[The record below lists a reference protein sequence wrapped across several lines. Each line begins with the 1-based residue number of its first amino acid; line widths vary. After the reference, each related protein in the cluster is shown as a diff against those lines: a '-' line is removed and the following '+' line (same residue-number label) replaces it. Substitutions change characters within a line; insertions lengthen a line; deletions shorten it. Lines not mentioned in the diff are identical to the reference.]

1 MVGSEVEIANR
12 EKMRILEKMY
22 DYYSKYSENFR
33 EQERIK
39 VYLNDLRK
47 S

>member
-1 MVGSEVEIANR
+1 MAGSEVEIANR
-12 EKMRILEKMY
+12 EKIRILEKTY
-22 DYYSKYSENFR
+22 EYYSKQEENFA

-39 VYLNDLRK
+39 VYLNDLKK

>member
-1 MVGSEVEIANR
+1 MAGSEVEIANR
-12 EKMRILEKMY
+12 EKIRILEKTY
-22 DYYSKYSENFR
+22 EYYSKHEENFA

-39 VYLNDLRK
+39 VYLNDLKK